1 MKNKPTDT
9 VKHESIQIEELF
21 DGKLVKVI
29 ASGKLSRDSY
39 EFFTPELDS
48 LIEQNGKIRLL
59 FEMIYFEG
67 WTLGAAW
74 EDLKFGCK
82 HFSDIERVA
91 LVGDKKWEKA
101 MVIVCQPFTKAK
113 IRYFDIAEIE
123 SANDWIT
130 EGI

>member
-91 LVGDKKWEKA
+91 VVGDKKWEKA
-101 MVIVCQPFTKAK
+101 MVVVCQPFTKAK
-113 IRYFDIAEIE
+113 IR
-123 SANDWIT
+123 
-130 EGI
+130 